1 MGLKGLMARGAGIL
15 RTATAFYLT
24 RCPAVPLC
32 YIQKHEP
39 H

>member
-1 MGLKGLMARGAGIL
+1 MGLKGLMARGVGIL
-15 RTATAFYLT
+15 RNATAFVLSH
-24 RCPAVPLC
+24 CAAVPLC